1 VPRRRQGADRRR
13 DQRRIDHAP
22 LIRTRTP
29 AENATSM
36 TPGAADDADPQPA
49 TACPSAGCRA
59 IACALSGGGATITG
73 VNAAERS
80 GAGSAGPHNCRRQRN
95 SWLVWM
101 PAWRATSEATAPGS
115 SAAAT
120 IRSFAAR
127 DHRRRRCTDVI
138 TSTRDIV
145 MGLSLGLAPGLRLL
159 TAPAQGGLHRKDT
172 QLPARK
178 LLYRRGCA
186 SHSLGH
192 TASHSLGHVTYPS
205 FALAGGI
212 VPPPR
217 AAIGRRFSESDRS
230 QITPP
235 SCPLTRARR
244 LPEESRSRGWHI
256 LNAGTDVTV
265 SESRVGAEALKGP
278 RQAEANPADEPDNA
292 ATAAPD

>member
-1 VPRRRQGADRRR
+1 VRR
-13 DQRRIDHAP
+13 
-22 LIRTRTP
+22 P
-29 AENATSM
+29 ARY
-36 TPGAADDADPQPA
+36 
-49 TACPSAGCRA
+49 TA
-59 IACALSGGGATITG
+59 
-73 VNAAERS
+73 
-80 GAGSAGPHNCRRQRN
+80 
-95 SWLVWM
+95 
-101 PAWRATSEATAPGS
+101 
-115 SAAAT
+115 
-120 IRSFAAR
+120 
-127 DHRRRRCTDVI
+127 RRCGGRIHEAWKRSDLNQ
-138 TSTRDIV
+138 REYCEAQ
-145 MGLSLGLAPGLRLL
+145 GLSLNAFGNWRAKFKAEP
-159 TAPAQGGLHRKDT
+159 

-256 LNAGTDVTV
+256 LNAGTDVTA
-265 SESRVGAEALKGP
+265 SESRVGAEALKSP